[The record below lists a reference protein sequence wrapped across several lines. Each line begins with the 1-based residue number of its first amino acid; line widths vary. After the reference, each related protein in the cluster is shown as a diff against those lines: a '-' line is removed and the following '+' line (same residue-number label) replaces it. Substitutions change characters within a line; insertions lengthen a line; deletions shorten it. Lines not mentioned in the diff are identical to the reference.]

1 MELTA
6 KQKFLNLL
14 LTLIQYITLISFII
28 LTPKWAATP
37 FWLGVEI
44 AGIALAVWAIA
55 VMMESKI
62 NIAPAPRKNARLVTA
77 GPYRLI
83 RHPMYTSIV
92 LALTPLIITHYD
104 PLRAIILAVLYINLI
119 FKMFF
124 EESLLKEYFPGY
136 RYYMKT
142 TRRMIPWV
150 F

>member
-1 MELTA
+1 MELTTR
-6 KQKFLNLL
+6 QKFLNFL
-14 LTLIQYITLISFII
+14 LTFIQYVSLIGFII

-37 FWLGVEI
+37 FWLAVEI
-44 AGIALAVWAIA
+44 AGIALALWAIA
-55 VMMESKI
+55 VMMQSKI
-62 NIAPAPRKNARLVTA
+62 NIAPAPRKDARLITS

-104 PLRAIILAVLYINLI
+104 SLRAIILAVLYINLI

-124 EESLLKEYFPGY
+124 EEGLLKEYFPGY
-136 RYYMKT
+136 KDYMKST
-142 TRRMIPWV
+142 QRMIPWL

>member
-44 AGIALAVWAIA
+44 AGIALALWAIA
-55 VMMESKI
+55 VMKDSEI

-124 EESLLKEYFPGY
+124 EEGLLKQYFPGY
-136 RYYMKT
+136 REYMKT